1 MIFFKKKQ
9 EIIDPYTVEQCASC
23 NVTKKRKFVEGDYVF
38 KIIGNCSSCNN
49 GQISISKIFGE
60 VVK

>member
-1 MIFFKKKQ
+1 MTFFRKKQ

-23 NVTKKRKFVEGDYVF
+23 NIAKKRKFVEGDYIF
-38 KIIGNCSSCNN
+38 KTIGKCSSCNI